1 MYRLGGAAME
11 QVGLEKSEGGTDSQL
26 SCSVIPLGYAAR
38 VRQRSKIEEIGAALA
53 RAGYTS
59 LDAQARVLG
68 LSRST
73 AWTLLTGVH
82 KSSGLSAS
90 TVNKILSTSRL
101 PREVQRKLVE
111 YLADKVSGL
120 YGDRPHRLKAF
131 KDKIDL
137 AHLEAALREVSRRD
151 S

>member
-1 MYRLGGAAME
+1 LGN
-11 QVGLEKSEGGTDSQL
+11 
-26 SCSVIPLGYAAR
+26 AAR
-38 VRQRSKIEEIGAALA
+38 VRQRKKIEEIAEALA
-53 RAGYTS
+53 SAGYTS

-73 AWTLLTGVH
+73 AWTVLTGVH

-90 TVNKILSTSRL
+90 TVNKILSTGKL

-111 YLADKVSGL
+111 YLADKVSGI

-131 KDKIDL
+131 KEKIDSVY
-137 AHLEAALREVSRRD
+137 LEAALKEISRRD